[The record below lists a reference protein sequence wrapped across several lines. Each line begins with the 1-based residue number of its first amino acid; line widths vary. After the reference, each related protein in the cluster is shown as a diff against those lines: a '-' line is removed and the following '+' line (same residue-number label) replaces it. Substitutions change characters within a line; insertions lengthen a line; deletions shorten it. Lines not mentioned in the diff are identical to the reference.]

1 MVILL
6 CLFLNTS
13 FTILIISIWKS
24 LYISA
29 TISTSIGK
37 TSSSTKTPGE
47 LKNIFFPLA
56 LLTDKNH
63 EWCFISS
70 NPYLFFGS
78 VTKIFFNKSLQDW
91 LKKLGKEKS
100 PLAIFPK
107 SIFWLSSSKGRN
119 PQTIVYKT
127 IPLDQISTE
136 LPLYFLPV
144 TISGAA

>member
-13 FTILIISIWKS
+13 FTILVISIWKS
-24 LYISA
+24 LNISA
-29 TISTSIGK
+29 TISTSMGK
-37 TSSSTKTPGE
+37 TSSSTNTPGE
-47 LKNIFFPLA
+47 LNNIFFPIT
-56 LLTDKNH
+56 LLTDINH

-70 NPYLFFGS
+70 NPYLLFGS
-78 VTKIFFNKSLQDW
+78 VTNIFFNKSLQDW

-100 PLAIFPK
+100 PFAIFPNN
-107 SIFWLSSSKGRN
+107 IFWLSSSKGKN
-119 PQTIVYKT
+119 PQTIVYRT

-136 LPLYFLPV
+136 LPLYLFPV